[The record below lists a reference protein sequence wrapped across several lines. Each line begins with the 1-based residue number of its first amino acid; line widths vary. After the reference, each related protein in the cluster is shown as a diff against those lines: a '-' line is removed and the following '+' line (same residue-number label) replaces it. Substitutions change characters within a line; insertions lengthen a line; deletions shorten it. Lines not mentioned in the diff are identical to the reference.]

1 MGALAQGAKN
11 VAAIELRGGKKIERG
26 GEEPDP
32 GGAADRMQEKIA
44 GVRAVAKQRCEKL
57 KQEWSA
63 EDEFVVGG
71 NGQSGNEFGVQYAVD
86 ERGDGD
92 DKADERAGGADV
104 EERAVGTNGRTD
116 ENKGA
121 QRADKRWERDE
132 ERIAGTDVMMAAGE
146 EVAEFVSEKN
156 GEQREGEGQAGGE
169 SHWLAIGQREGAH
182 KVVPG
187 NGLVVSVGHSEVRAG
202 DETRAQ
208 GEEEEGAGE

>member
-44 GVRAVAKQRCEKL
+44 CVRAVAKQRREKL
-57 KQEWSA
+57 QKERSA
-63 EDEFVVGG
+63 EDEFIVGG
-71 NGQSGNEFGVQYAVD
+71 NGQPGNEFGVQYAVD

-92 DKADERAGGADV
+92 DETDERAGGADV
-104 EERAVGTNGRTD
+104 EERAIGANGRTD

-132 ERIAGTDVMMAAGE
+132 ERIAGTDVVMAAGE
-146 EVAEFVSEKN
+146 QVAEFVSEKN
-156 GEQREGEGQAGGE
+156 GEQCEGEGQAGGE
-169 SHWLAIGQREGAH
+169 SQRVAVRQREGADE
-182 KVVPG
+182 VVPG
-187 NGLVVSVGHSEVRAG
+187 NGLVVSVGHGEVRAG

-208 GEEEEGAGE
+208 GEEEERAGE